1 MNTDIKNHYETLWAK
16 HGDTVETA
24 QYSSRESQE
33 ARFAILSE
41 VADLNGL
48 RVLDFGCGTAHLAT
62 YLKRKEVQC
71 HYTGVDVVDA
81 FFPAARAKH
90 PEHQFDRWEE
100 LGNQRFDYALVSGV
114 FNNKM
119 DDNLGFFKTWVT
131 RLWERCDQGL
141 AFNLMST
148 YVSYQQNDLWY
159 VNPEDVFCFMKT
171 LTPFISIRNEYV
183 VKDVNVPF
191 EFAVYA
197 YKNPL
202 KAWS

>member
-1 MNTDIKNHYETLWAK
+1 M
-16 HGDTVETA
+16 ETA

-62 YLKRKEVQC
+62 YLKRKNVQC
-71 HYTGVDVVDA
+71 QYTGVDVVDA
-81 FFPAARAKH
+81 LFTAAQAKH
-90 PEHQFDRWEE
+90 TDHRFGRWEDFE
-100 LGNQRFDYALVSGV
+100 TQRFDYALVSGV

-119 DDNLGFFKTWVT
+119 EDNLAFFKAWVT
-131 RLWERCDQGL
+131 RLWERCDRGI

-148 YVSYQQNDLWY
+148 YVSYKQSDLWY
-159 VNPEDVFCFMKT
+159 VNPEDVFSFMKT
-171 LTPFISIRNEYV
+171 LTPFITIRNDYV
-183 VKDVNVPF
+183 VKDVSVPF

-197 YKNPL
+197 YKTPL
-202 KAWS
+202 RAWS